1 MARDVLAPQDQEVTL
16 TNLIANLA
24 NKSKGQEWIEFFDI
38 LLGSLMALLR
48 RIFVIH
54 TVIMDAITTANDIN
68 DKADAIVI
76 PDQQLSAIKATSQEV
91 LINVCDQVVTF
102 TLVHNFC
109 HIHY

>member
-1 MARDVLAPQDQEVTL
+1 MARDVLSPQDQEVTL

-24 NKSKGQEWIEFFDI
+24 NKSKGQEWTDFFDI

-48 RIFVIH
+48 RIFAIH

-68 DKADAIVI
+68 DKADSIVI

-91 LINVCDQVVTF
+91 LINVCDQVIVISCLQGYF
-102 TLVHNFC
+102 
-109 HIHY
+109 